1 MNCSYVSEI
10 TMQLNNAF
18 ESLGGFLFVPK
29 ALNAEMQ
36 VLFAEE
42 GQ

>member
-1 MNCSYVSEI
+1 MNRSYESEI
-10 TMQLNNAF
+10 TLKRNNAF
-18 ESLGGFLFVPK
+18 ESLGEFSFVPK

-42 GQ
+42 GR

>member
-1 MNCSYVSEI
+1 MNCSYESEI
-10 TMQLNNAF
+10 TPKPNNAN
-18 ESLGGFLFVPK
+18 ESLGKFSFVPK

-42 GQ
+42 GR